1 MKVITA
7 TNRTLFSAVLVLL
20 FNLPGLAVSE
30 ITVDGTVGTK
40 GAGFQLT
47 EGNGYAT
54 SPIDYLV
61 KNDLGTRSGSNL
73 FHSFDV
79 FNVETNGSATF
90 SGPAGIV
97 NVINR
102 VTGLQS
108 GPSPSSIDGAL
119 RSDIAGANVY
129 LFNPSGVV
137 FGENASLDISGS
149 FYTSTANYVLMADGV
164 RFDASSPETPLLS
177 SAPPVAFGFLGG
189 PAGDTGIE
197 VNGSLLEVDE
207 GMSLSLIGGDVLIKD
222 GLIYAPGGQINV
234 VSVASAGEL
243 DMTDP
248 DLGTDQFETM
258 GDIDVV
264 HTGDIF
270 SRFVQV
276 KSGSFK
282 LLGNLDTT
290 SSSGGTVM
298 IRSGNFSAE
307 NGVVFSDSDGAGPAG
322 NIDMDVR
329 DEILLTNESLL
340 ASDAL
345 GDGGGGSIV
354 VRATDVR
361 VESGSSIQ
369 LANFGSGS
377 GGSMQ
382 IEATGT
388 VTLSGKSPV
397 EAPLEGDKNSTL
409 LAVTFGS
416 GEGGDISIVA
426 GDVVV
431 GSGGEIILD
440 AASGAGNGGS
450 LELEANRL
458 EMSDGGVI
466 VTRTDGDGN
475 AGNLAFTVQTADLSS
490 GAEISSATRGAGS
503 SGDITMT
510 ASDSV
515 TLVGSDENGPTGIFS
530 NSFSTGDG
538 GQVNITAGLLAL
550 SEGAA
555 IQAAVATDPGLT
567 EATTGTQAGS
577 VDIHVGQLTI
587 ADTSQISTQSEN
599 AGQAG
604 SVTVDVSGQL
614 GINSDAGP
622 VQGGIFSTALGS
634 GSGGSVD
641 VTAGSLSMNGGA
653 INASSANS
661 GDAGTVSVMT
671 GSLAMNNGAQMS
683 TSVSGTGNGGLLN
696 VEVDGNA
703 TISSENSDGFSSGLY
718 SLTEGSGTG
727 GDVQLAAAN
736 VSLSNNA
743 TINAESTGSGDAGSI
758 TVTADNSV
766 TLDNASITTAAADA
780 DGGNIKVTA
789 PEMVY
794 LQDSEITAA
803 VGGGDGDGGNVTIDP
818 KFVVMNNSRI
828 LASAI
833 GGDGGNITI
842 VTDHFIFSS
851 DSILNASSE
860 LGIDGTINIISSDED
875 VDDNLVDLP
884 TAYLDAAGLLK
895 ERCSERHLGDRSSF
909 VVSGRTSLPATPESA
924 VSHLSSFSD
933 SAGLV
938 KPVAYSGP
946 QGSLMASYLAASAFG
961 CTL

>member
-1 MKVITA
+1 MKVVTA
-7 TNRTLFSAVLVLL
+7 TNRTLLSAALVLL
-20 FNLPGLAVSE
+20 TVVPGLAVSE
-30 ITVDGTVGTK
+30 IKVDGTVGSK

-47 EGNGYAT
+47 EANGYAT

-61 KNDLGTRSGSNL
+61 KDDLGTRSGTNL

-90 SGPAGIV
+90 SGPAGIA
-97 NVINR
+97 NIINR
-102 VTGLQS
+102 ITGLQS
-108 GPSPSSIDGAL
+108 GPNISNIDGAL
-119 RSDIAGANVY
+119 KSDIAGANVY
-129 LFNPSGVV
+129 LFNPSGVI

-149 FYTSTANYVLMADGV
+149 FHTSTASYLLLADGV
-164 RFDASSPETPLLS
+164 RFDASSPESPVLS
-177 SAPPVAFGFLGG
+177 SAPPVAFGFLGAPVG
-189 PAGDTGIE
+189 SIE

-207 GMSLSLIGGDVLIKD
+207 GMTLSLIGGDVSIKD

-234 VSVASAGEL
+234 VSGEL

-248 DLGTDQFETM
+248 DLGTDQFDTLGKISVE
-258 GDIDVV
+258 
-264 HTGDIF
+264 HTGDVF
-270 SRFVQV
+270 SRFVPV
-276 KSGSFK
+276 KSGGFK
-282 LLGNLDTT
+282 LLANLDTT

-298 IRSGNFSAE
+298 IRSGKFYAE
-307 NGVVFSDSDGAGPAG
+307 NGVVFSDSNGIAGPAG
-322 NIDMDVR
+322 SIDMDVR

-340 ASDAL
+340 ASDATNFA

-354 VRATDVR
+354 IRTTDLR

-369 LANFGSGS
+369 LGNFGSGS
-377 GGSMQ
+377 GGTMQ
-382 IEATGT
+382 IEASGT
-388 VTLSGKSPV
+388 VSVSGKSPV
-397 EAPLEGDKNSTL
+397 EAPLEGNKNSSL

-416 GEGGDISIVA
+416 GEGGDISVVA
-426 GDVVV
+426 DDVVV
-431 GSGGEIILD
+431 GSGGEVILD
-440 AASGAGNGGS
+440 AASGSGNGGS
-450 LELEANRL
+450 LTLEASRL
-458 EMSDGGVI
+458 KMSDGGVI
-466 VTRTDGDGN
+466 VTRTDADGN
-475 AGNLAFTVQTADLSS
+475 AGNLTFTVQTADLSS
-490 GAEISSATRGAGS
+490 GAEISSATRGAGT

-515 TLVGSDENGPTGIFS
+515 TLAGSDANGATGIFS

-538 GQVNITAGLLAL
+538 GQVKITAGQLAL

-555 IQAAVATDPGLT
+555 IQAAVATAPGLPG
-567 EATTGTQAGS
+567 ATAGTQAGS
-577 VDIHVGQLTI
+577 VDIQVDQLTI
-587 ADTSQISTQSEN
+587 NDTSQISTQSEN

-604 SVTVDVSGQL
+604 SVSVDVSGQL
-614 GINSDAGP
+614 AITSEAGA
-622 VQGGIFSTALGS
+622 VQAGIFSTALGS
-634 GSGGSVD
+634 GSGGSVE
-641 VTAGSLSMNGGA
+641 VAAGSISMDGGA
-653 INASSANS
+653 INASSATS
-661 GDAGTVSVMT
+661 GDAGTVSVIT

-703 TISSENSDGFSSGLY
+703 TLSGENSDGFSSGLY

-727 GDVQLAAAN
+727 GDIQLAATN
-736 VSLSNNA
+736 VLLNNNA
-743 TINAESTGSGDAGSI
+743 TINAESTGSGDAGGI

-766 TLDNASITTAAADA
+766 TLDNASITTEAADA
-780 DGGNIKVTA
+780 DGGNIKINA
-789 PEMVY
+789 PELVY
-794 LQDSEITAA
+794 LQDSEISAA
-803 VGGGDGDGGNVTIDP
+803 VGGGDGDGGNVSIDP

-842 VTDHFIFSS
+842 VADHFIFSS

-860 LGIDGTINIISSDED
+860 LGIDGTINIISSDENI
-875 VDDNLVDLP
+875 DDNLVDLP

-895 ERCSERHLGDRSSF
+895 ERCSQRHQGDRSSF
-909 VVSGRTSLPATPESA
+909 VVSGRTALPATPESA

-933 SAGLV
+933 SAGPV